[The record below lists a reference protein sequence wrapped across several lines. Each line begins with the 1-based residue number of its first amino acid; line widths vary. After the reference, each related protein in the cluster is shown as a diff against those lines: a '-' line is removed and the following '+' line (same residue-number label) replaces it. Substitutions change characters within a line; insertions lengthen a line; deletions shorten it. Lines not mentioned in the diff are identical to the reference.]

1 MTTTAKSPNA
11 GSAPAAPRV
20 DCIADSAGGLT
31 FDVIAT
37 ADTDATLVLR
47 RQCAGPGADVR
58 LPLTPAAEGLLR
70 AVLPS
75 TVDLAEGIWDA
86 CLRFGEGAEQR
97 LEPGVRDLRALV
109 DRAPGPDAERIAV
122 RIPYPAASGALVV
135 RSWLRRPH
143 AETGTI
149 GFDGASVTVQG
160 RLYGA
165 QLGPEAA
172 VEARLRGA
180 GGRAHR
186 VGARADGDGGGFT
199 FTLPYAPLA
208 EGLDAKEWLWDLWLL
223 PGPDGPA
230 VRLARILDDVP
241 LKQAIFV
248 YPGRKAG
255 SAVVRPYYTGAN
267 DLSVRADAART

>member
-1 MTTTAKSPNA
+1 MTTTAESPDT
-11 GSAPAAPRV
+11 GSASAAPRV
-20 DCIADSAGGLT
+20 DCTADSAGGLT

-37 ADTDATLVLR
+37 SDADATLVLR
-47 RQCAGPGADVR
+47 RHGANPGGEVR

-75 TVDLAEGIWDA
+75 TVDLAEGVWDM
-86 CLRFGEGAEQR
+86 CLSFGTGPEQR

-109 DRAPGPDAERIAV
+109 DREPGPDAERIAV
-122 RIPYPAASGALVV
+122 RIPYPVRSGELAV

-143 AETGTI
+143 AETGTL
-149 GFDGASVTVQG
+149 GFEGPSVTVQG
-160 RLYGA
+160 RLYGTEF
-165 QLGPEAA
+165 GTDAA
-172 VEARLRGA
+172 VEARLRG
-180 GGRAHR
+180 GSGRVHR
-186 VGARADGDGGGFT
+186 VAASTGGGGGDFT

-208 EGLDAKEWLWDLWLL
+208 DGLDAKEWLWDLWLL
-223 PGPDGPA
+223 PGSGGPA

-248 YPGRKAG
+248 YPGAKAG

-267 DLSVRADAART
+267 DLSVRVDAVRT

>member
-1 MTTTAKSPNA
+1 MTTTAESPGT
-11 GSAPAAPRV
+11 GSASAAPRV
-20 DCIADSAGGLT
+20 DCIADSAGGVT

-47 RQCAGPGADVR
+47 RRGPNPGADVL

-75 TVDLAEGIWDA
+75 TVDVAEGVWDTW
-86 CLRFGEGAEQR
+86 LRFGEGAERR
-97 LEPGVRDLRALV
+97 LEPGIRDLRALV
-109 DRAPGPDAERIAV
+109 DREPGADAERIAV
-122 RIPYPAASGALVV
+122 RIPYPGRSGELVV

-149 GFDGASVTVQG
+149 GFDGAAVTVQG
-160 RLYGA
+160 RLYGTE
-165 QLGPEAA
+165 LGPGAA
-172 VEARLRGA
+172 VEARLRGG
-180 GGRAHR
+180 GGRVHR
-186 VGARADGDGGGFT
+186 VAASAEGDGFT

-223 PGPDGPA
+223 TGADGPA

-248 YPGRKAG
+248 YPGSKAG
-255 SAVVRPYYTGAN
+255 AAVVRPYYTGAN
-267 DLSVRADAART
+267 DLSVRVDAVRS